1 MKRHFLLLLGFVI
14 TFASFVSCDDN
25 DAPES
30 SICEVVVKSG
40 GNGSVAITNNT
51 GMTVNI
57 LKGNSLE
64 VVATPDEGYEF
75 VGWFVGNDDKP
86 VSTDPVYT
94 FVVNKNI
101 VLVAKFSYPFVASG
115 SKGGYEYV
123 DLGLPSGLKWATC
136 NVGAAEIYEK
146 GVHYAW
152 GETEEKSNFT
162 TWETYRLCNGTDDY
176 MTRYNGHDN
185 KKTLDADDDVAN
197 CKWGDDWRM
206 PTKEDLQELIDH
218 CTLESVKVNGVLG
231 LKVKGPNG
239 KCIFLPAAGYKGS
252 TGNVL
257 LGWLCYWSSSV
268 FADDYSNAYCLKV
281 FIGSVGETYTPETGT
296 TLRRLGYSVRPVT
309 K

>member
-14 TFASFVSCDDN
+14 TFTSFVSCDDN

-30 SICEVVVKSG
+30 SVCEVVVKSG

-51 GMTVNI
+51 GTTVNI

-75 VGWFVGNDDKP
+75 VGWFVGNDDEP

-94 FVVNKNI
+94 FVVKKNI
-101 VLVAKFSYPFVASG
+101 VLVAKFRYPFVASG

-146 GVHYAW
+146 GAHYSW
-152 GETEEKSNFT
+152 GETIDKTIFT
-162 TWETYRLCNGTDDY
+162 WQYYQLGDGTDDV
-176 MTRYNGHDN
+176 MTKYNTGDG
-185 KKTLDADDDVAN
+185 KTVLDADDDVAN
-197 CKWGDDWRM
+197 YKWGGTWRM
-206 PTKEDLQELIDH
+206 PTKEEVQELVDH

-239 KCIFLPAAGYKGS
+239 KCIFLPAASYKGGS
-252 TGNVL
+252 GNIL
-257 LGWLCYWSSSV
+257 LGWLRYWSSSLSDEYDSYACSLEV
-268 FADDYSNAYCLKV
+268 F
-281 FIGSVGETYTPETGT
+281 VGAPGGTYTPEMKTAQ
-296 TLRRLGYSVRPVT
+296 RRLGYSVRPVT